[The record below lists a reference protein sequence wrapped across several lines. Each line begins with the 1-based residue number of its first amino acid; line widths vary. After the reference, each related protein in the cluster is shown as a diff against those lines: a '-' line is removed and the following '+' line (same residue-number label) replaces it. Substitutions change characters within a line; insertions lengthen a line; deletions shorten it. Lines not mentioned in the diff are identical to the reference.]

1 MKQQTELQKAQIDQQ
16 TKLQTA
22 QIEAESR
29 MRIERERMQYQH
41 SHDQTMLMARAVRQT
56 MPEQMQ
62 AQEEAPENGAFLCL
76 NKTKWVSNDRSA

>member
-22 QIEAESR
+22 QIEAESK

-41 SHDQTMLMARAVRQT
+41 SHDQAMLMARAVRQT
-56 MPEQMQ
+56 MPEPMQ
-62 AQEEAPENGAFLCL
+62 TG
-76 NKTKWVSNDRSA
+76 RSP